1 MNMTTRLSAFQ
12 SNPASFIDYTILK
25 PNATENDITQLCEE
39 AKKYQFKSVCVN
51 PCWVKKCVD
60 LLKGTNVLVCTVIGF
75 PLGANS
81 KKIKA
86 YETKTALEDGAG
98 EIDMVMNVGKYLSDP
113 SKAVKTLEEDVG
125 AVVNELKTASIPL
138 KVIIETS
145 LLQPEQIRQVS
156 QILASIDGVSFV
168 KTSTGFT
175 GPGAQPEHLQIMRGC
190 LPEAIGVKASGGI
203 KTWEDCVKMIEAGAN
218 RIGTSSGVK
227 IMEESHKNQC

>member
-1 MNMTTRLSAFQ
+1 MVTRLSAFQ
-12 SNPASFIDYTILK
+12 SNPASFIDHTILK
-25 PNATENDITQLCEE
+25 PNAIEDEIIQLCQE

-51 PCWVKKCVD
+51 PFWVKKCVN

-81 KKIKA
+81 IKVKA

-113 SKAVKTLEEDVG
+113 SKASETLEEDVG
-125 AVVNELKTASIPL
+125 SVVNELKASSVPL

-145 LLQPEQIRQVS
+145 LLQPQQIQQVS
-156 QILASIDGVSFV
+156 QILGAIKGVSFV

-175 GPGAQPEHLQIMRGC
+175 GLGAQPEHLQLMRES

-203 KTWEDCVKMIEAGAN
+203 KTLKDCIKMIEAGAN

-227 IMEESHKNQC
+227 IMEEFHKNES